1 MMKLADFDYELPPR
15 LIAQHPAARRDD
27 SRLLVVPAAGEFA
40 HRRFPDILE
49 LLRPGDLLV
58 RNVTRVFPARLIGR
72 RDSGGRVE
80 LLLLRPLAEPGI
92 VWQTMARPARP
103 LRPGK
108 RLLFGELTATV
119 ARKLDDGTVAV
130 AFDETGDD
138 FFARLQRVGRM
149 PLPPYIA
156 RKDAED
162 PAVIARDKQR
172 YQTVYARETGAVA
185 APTAGLHFTGELFA
199 AAAARGVEIAEVTLH
214 VAAGTFLPVR
224 VENLAEHRMH
234 HEWYELPAAP
244 AAAVAACRARGG
256 RVVAVGTTSARVLET
271 RGREGGR
278 VEPGR
283 GETDLF
289 IYPGYRWLVVD
300 VLLTNFHLPRS
311 TLLMLV
317 CALAGHGRM
326 LAAYREAVARD
337 YRFFSYGDACWIEK
351 P

>member
-80 LLLLRPLAEPGI
+80 LLLLRPLAEPGV
-92 VWQTMARPARP
+92 VWQTMARPARQ

-156 RKDAED
+156 RKDDED
-162 PAVIARDKQR
+162 PAVIAQDKQR

-234 HEWYELPAAP
+234 HEWYELPAATTRP
-244 AAAVAACRARGG
+244 PRARQADAWS
-256 RVVAVGTTSARVLET
+256 RWAR
-271 RGREGGR
+271 
-278 VEPGR
+278 
-283 GETDLF
+283 
-289 IYPGYRWLVVD
+289 
-300 VLLTNFHLPRS
+300 PR
-311 TLLMLV
+311 
-317 CALAGHGRM
+317 R
-326 LAAYREAVARD
+326 
-337 YRFFSYGDACWIEK
+337 ACWK
-351 P
+351 PAGARAAGSSRGAAKPTCSFIRVIAGWSSTCC